1 MRINKFVLCAVFS
14 AFSLSAAAESA
25 RDGTVLSKLE
35 GVSPSVVRLTLNT
48 NQALRNLHP
57 ERLLKIS
64 TPPSD
69 GRRRVTPT
77 RPAEMTRQDID
88 AMPHTKGGDQW
99 YCLTEALYFEA
110 RGEQIKGQVAVA
122 EVILNRADSSYFP
135 NTVCEVVHQG
145 TGEKHRCQ
153 FSYRC
158 DGRSE
163 DIANRPAWER
173 VGKIARLMLDGA
185 PRELSGGA
193 TYYHT
198 TAVKPRWSRAFLN
211 TARHGVHLFYRR

>member
-1 MRINKFVLCAVFS
+1 MRLGKYILCAVFGV
-14 AFSLSAAAESA
+14 FSLGAAAESP
-25 RDGTVLSKLE
+25 RQGSSLPKLE
-35 GVSPSVVRLTLNT
+35 GVTPSVVRLTLNT

-64 TPPSD
+64 TAPAE

-77 RPAEMTRQDID
+77 RPAEMTLTDID
-88 AMPHTKGGDQW
+88 AMPHSKGGDQW

-110 RGEQIKGQVAVA
+110 RGEKIKGQVAVA
-122 EVILNRADSSYFP
+122 EVILNRVDSSYFP
-135 NTVCEVVHQG
+135 DTVCAVVHQG
-145 TGEKHRCQ
+145 TGEKHKCQ

-158 DGRSE
+158 DGLSE
-163 DIANRPAWER
+163 TIANRRAWER

-193 TYYHT
+193 TFYHT
-198 TAVKPRWSRAFLN
+198 TAVQPRWSRAFLN